1 MNCPDDDLPDLLPP
15 RATER
20 PLWLRTIYF
29 GAGIILIILGVV
41 GWVVPVVTGIPFY
54 LAGIV
59 CLSMASTRIRE
70 WINRAERR
78 WLSHRNRQRLRHWLR
93 KIPSKTIR
101 AHIHEAPLE
110 AREKEEIVGEV
121 VSFKKETRSGEGAG
135 VGAGE
140 GRR

>member
-1 MNCPDDDLPDLLPP
+1 LNCPHDDLPDLLPP
-15 RATER
+15 RHHER
-20 PLWLRTIYF
+20 PLWLRAVCL

-41 GWVVPVVTGIPFY
+41 GWLIPIVTGIPFY

-78 WLSHRNRQRLRHWLR
+78 WLSYANRCRLRHWIR

-101 AHIHEAPLE
+101 SHIQEPPVEE
-110 AREKEEIVGEV
+110 ARKREEMSVK
-121 VSFKKETRSGEGAG
+121 S
-135 VGAGE
+135 
-140 GRR
+140 